1 MKIKSNNKLTNSK
14 MKKQIIALS
23 LGLITI
29 GSFAQKNELKLVE
42 KAIKKGQSKEARAT
56 IATLESTENSI
67 DPKLKAKY
75 YYLKG
80 SAYGKSNVKK
90 AADAYNDLFAFEKEQ
105 GKFKYTKLAKPQ
117 LGELIQFVSKK
128 AIAQYGDKSYKNAAD
143 NFSLTYRLSPKDT
156 SFLYNAAVS
165 ASLAKDYDVSLKYY
179 DELKNIGYTGIAT
192 QYLAENKATGVVED
206 LGGKS
211 NRNTMVKFGKYI
223 NPTEKVS
230 KSKQPDIIK
239 SMGYIYVNQG
249 KPELAVAALEEAR
262 KSDPKNLNLI
272 LSQADMYI
280 KLDKMD
286 KFGELMVEAVKLN
299 PTNPTLFFNLGVV
312 NANENKIKEAI
323 GFYNKAIELKPDY
336 ADAYMNLYIAII
348 SEEKSIV
355 DEMNKNLNNFKK
367 YDELEGKQKELYKK
381 ALPSLEK
388 ADSLDR
394 SFDSVKSLLNLYDIL
409 EMNDKAD
416 ALRPIYKEMRSKQ

>member
-1 MKIKSNNKLTNSK
+1 
-14 MKKQIIALS
+14 
-23 LGLITI
+23 
-29 GSFAQKNELKLVE
+29 
-42 KAIKKGQSKEARAT
+42 
-56 IATLESTENSI
+56 
-67 DPKLKAKY
+67 
-75 YYLKG
+75 
-80 SAYGKSNVKK
+80 
-90 AADAYNDLFAFEKEQ
+90 
-105 GKFKYTKLAKPQ
+105 
-117 LGELIQFVSKK
+117 
-128 AIAQYGDKSYKNAAD
+128 
-143 NFSLTYRLSPKDT
+143 
-156 SFLYNAAVS
+156 
-165 ASLAKDYDVSLKYY
+165 
-179 DELKNIGYTGIAT
+179 
-192 QYLAENKATGVVED
+192 
-206 LGGKS
+206 
-211 NRNTMVKFGKYI
+211 
-223 NPTEKVS
+223 
-230 KSKQPDIIK
+230 
-239 SMGYIYVNQG
+239 MGYIYVNQG

>member
-1 MKIKSNNKLTNSK
+1 MKIKSNNKLTNIK

-56 IATLESTENSI
+56 IATLELTENSI

-206 LGGKS
+206 LGGES